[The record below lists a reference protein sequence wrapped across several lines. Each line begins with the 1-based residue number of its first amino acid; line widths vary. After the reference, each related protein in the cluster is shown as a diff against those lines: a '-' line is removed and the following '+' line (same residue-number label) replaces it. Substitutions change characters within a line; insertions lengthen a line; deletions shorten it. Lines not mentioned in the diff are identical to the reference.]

1 VHFCPLLCAGRWHGL
16 ARDGHSRASLL
27 PGKVPVCSGMEG
39 GLLDKV
45 GLVRG
50 EGKHVVQRGVSIE

>member
-45 GLVRG
+45 GLVG
-50 EGKHVVQRGVSIE
+50 ERENMLCKEGFQ